1 MAISKLSFSPSFMWP
16 RLLSFQRLSYSCE
29 EISEK
34 GSLPIVFLQQIQL
47 LPSTSRNIENTANLI
62 ILLITLAAA
71 AILPLL
77 PYEKI
82 QGNWVPTFI
91 SRHEAWKFPWLIVSI
106 MLAFSGSF
114 SSFFLHN
121 SKPKLAR
128 FCCFCSVVFAAS
140 AIIMLVSAG
149 Y

>member
-1 MAISKLSFSPSFMWP
+1 MVISKLSFSPSFMSSQ
-16 RLLSFQRLSYSCE
+16 LLSFQRLSNSCE

-34 GSLPIVFLQQIQL
+34 GSLLSVFLQQIQL
-47 LPSTSRNIENTANLI
+47 LSTYRNIENTANFI

-77 PYEKI
+77 SYEKI
-82 QGNWVPTFI
+82 QGNRVPTFI
-91 SRHEAWKFPWLIVSI
+91 SKHEAWKFPWFIVSI
-106 MLAFSGSF
+106 MFAFSGSF

-121 SKPKLAR
+121 SRPKLAR

-140 AIIMLVSAG
+140 AIIMLGSAG
-149 Y
+149 C